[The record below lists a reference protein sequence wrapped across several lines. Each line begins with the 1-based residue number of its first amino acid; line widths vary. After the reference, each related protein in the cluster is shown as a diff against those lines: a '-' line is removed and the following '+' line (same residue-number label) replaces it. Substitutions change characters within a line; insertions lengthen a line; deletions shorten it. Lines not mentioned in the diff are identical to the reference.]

1 MSSPGAYQLKSI
13 RYQVSSSALGLL
25 SLASWAA
32 LSTCVRFGLQGA
44 ERKILLQ
51 NLNGPCPLIA
61 AANALILEGQLSL
74 PPECQR
80 NAVAST
86 DDVVNLLANRA
97 ITRANDNRKK
107 EYEYHLNEV
116 LSILPSLQHGMDVN
130 PKFTEG
136 VLGVEFT
143 TNLGAFDLLGVQ
155 LVHGWLL
162 DPQDIETWSV
172 VNKKTYNQLTETVIA
187 GNEAKALVESVEVQ
201 IRDKQNELDKCSE
214 GKQQDEMHE
223 EVINL
228 REKMNE
234 LSSIQVQSE
243 VANTFLSTTAHQLTY
258 HGLEQLHKHLA
269 DGAMCV
275 FFRNNHFATLTKHL
289 GILYLLVTDLGYA
302 NVPEI
307 VWEKLDEV
315 DGNTEYLNELFQKPP
330 PRAELKPA
338 AGPTIA
344 PELLLAQRSQ
354 AESDYQLA
362 LAMSKGTAPQQMDDD
377 EGKMIDAAKA
387 LSLQSYNGDENA
399 TVQIDTQQPGRQ
411 SPTDRDHELALEYQ
425 RAQQQA
431 QQQADHD
438 SEQLARQLQ
447 ELEYARQRAPNN
459 NQRFP
464 TAPASVRRSA
474 AQKREPGCVVS

>member
-1 MSSPGAYQLKSI
+1 M
-13 RYQVSSSALGLL
+13 
-25 SLASWAA
+25 
-32 LSTCVRFGLQGA
+32 
-44 ERKILLQ
+44 LQ

-61 AANALILEGQLSL
+61 AANALILEGALAL

-86 DDVVNLLANRA
+86 DDVVNVLANRA
-97 ITRANDNRKK
+97 IARANDNRKQ

-116 LSILPSLQHGMDVN
+116 LSMLPSLQHGMDVN

-162 DPQDIETWSV
+162 DPQDIETCSV
-172 VNKKTYNQLTETVIA
+172 VNTKTYNQLVETVIA
-187 GNEAKALVESVEVQ
+187 GNEAKAVVESLEVQ
-201 IRDKQNELDKCSE
+201 IRDKQKDLDVRLE
-214 GKQQDEMHE
+214 RGRGFGEKQQNEMEAEIDDLHE

-234 LSSIQVQSE
+234 LSSLQVVQSE

-258 HGLEQLHKHLA
+258 HGLEQLHKHLTE
-269 DGAMCV
+269 GAMCV

-315 DGNTEYLNELFQKPP
+315 DGNTEYLNEMFQKPP

-362 LAMSKGTAPQQMDDD
+362 LAMSKGAGPQQMDDD

-387 LSLQSYNGDENA
+387 LSLQTYHGDDNA
-399 TVQIDTQQPGRQ
+399 TVQIDNQQPGGQ
-411 SPTDRDHELALEYQ
+411 TQTDRDHELALAYE
-425 RAQQQA
+425 RTQQQA
-431 QQQADHD
+431 QQQSDHD

-447 ELEYARQRAPNN
+447 ELEYARQRRDPNN

-464 TAPASVRRSA
+464 TAPASVMRRSA
-474 AQKREPGCVVS
+474 AKKQESGCVVS

>member
-1 MSSPGAYQLKSI
+1 
-13 RYQVSSSALGLL
+13 
-25 SLASWAA
+25 
-32 LSTCVRFGLQGA
+32 
-44 ERKILLQ
+44 
-51 NLNGPCPLIA
+51 
-61 AANALILEGQLSL
+61 
-74 PPECQR
+74 
-80 NAVAST
+80 
-86 DDVVNLLANRA
+86 
-97 ITRANDNRKK
+97 
-107 EYEYHLNEV
+107 
-116 LSILPSLQHGMDVN
+116 
-130 PKFTEG
+130 
-136 VLGVEFT
+136 
-143 TNLGAFDLLGVQ
+143 
-155 LVHGWLL
+155 
-162 DPQDIETWSV
+162 
-172 VNKKTYNQLTETVIA
+172 
-187 GNEAKALVESVEVQ
+187 
-201 IRDKQNELDKCSE
+201 
-214 GKQQDEMHE
+214 MHE

-399 TVQIDTQQPGRQ
+399 TVQIDTQQPGRK